1 MESSPQFQI
10 HKYSFG
16 FHEKYQTDIVEILN
30 SLNHTAEIIREKI
43 HSLNS
48 SDKIEFIDEIKK
60 GYETEAFSS
69 YYFLKYV
76 KPRPVKPLVSHTLPE
91 LEAKI
96 SYLDSFPSK
105 LEYLLEKEY
114 QLFLFK
120 NPELKSR
127 EESDPNI
134 YLEYYTAGEYP
145 YTDSWIDDKKNA
157 LNLAVEELE
166 RIRNSLISTSTQC
179 VNGIYISEPDQYLSF
194 PKELISDDKLKFD
207 YSDFRID
214 GFKSF
219 DDVTI
224 ILKKDLAS
232 FSQKFGQKEMEAL
245 VYNTFNFPENRT
257 DISLLNLS
265 NEGRRFNK
273 TIAKAIRNIVD
284 TAHDNQDIE
293 VKEFTKCLFLNFNCF
308 RKTEQGLEQLKN
320 LQSVLSRVRP
330 PKK

>member
-1 MESSPQFQI
+1 MNNSSQFQI

-16 FHEKYQTDIVEILN
+16 FHEKYQTDILEILD
-30 SLNHTAEIIREKI
+30 SLNYTVEIIREKI

-48 SDKIEFIDEIKK
+48 SDKIDFIDEIKK

-69 YYFLKYV
+69 YYFLRYQ
-76 KPRPVKPLVSHTLPE
+76 KPRPEKPLLSKTVPE
-91 LEAKI
+91 LEAKVN
-96 SYLDSFPSK
+96 YLNSLPSD
-105 LEYLLEKEY
+105 LNYLLEKEY
-114 QLFLFK
+114 QLFMFN
-120 NPELKSR
+120 NPKLR
-127 EESDPNI
+127 LLEEDDPNI
-134 YLEYYTAGEYP
+134 YLEYYTPGEYP
-145 YTDSWIDDKKNA
+145 YTDSWIEDKKRD
-157 LNLAVEELE
+157 LNLAIKELQ
-166 RIRNSLISTSTQC
+166 RVRSSLISTSTQS
-179 VNGIYISEPDQYLSF
+179 VNGVYISEPDQYLSF
-194 PKELISDDKLKFD
+194 PKELISDEKLEFD

-219 DDVTI
+219 ADLTT
-224 ILKKDLAS
+224 ILKEDLAS

-308 RKTEQGLEQLKN
+308 RKIEQGLEQLKN